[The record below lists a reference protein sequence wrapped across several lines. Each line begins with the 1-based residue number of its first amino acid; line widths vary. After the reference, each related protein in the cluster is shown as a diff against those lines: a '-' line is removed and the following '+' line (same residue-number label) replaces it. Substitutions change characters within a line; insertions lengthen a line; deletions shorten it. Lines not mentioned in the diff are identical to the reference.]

1 MAARAR
7 TQGTSCCAL
16 TKIGLLGLVNPMWK
30 MQRVRGINRDVDA
43 CVDGLSSIAG
53 DIAEVLDTLRH
64 AMMPIENGE
73 VQ

>member
-1 MAARAR
+1 
-7 TQGTSCCAL
+7 
-16 TKIGLLGLVNPMWK
+16 MWK